1 MPTRE
6 ENRETLKNLSRGLGL
21 SLFGVADI
29 RHVREEFN
37 LGPET
42 RRRFDSAISLGLRL
56 ADAVLDDLTDRPT
69 PLYFHHY
76 RQLNN
81 FLDRSTLE
89 MASFIQG
96 LGFLALPIAASQII
110 DWERQQAHVPH
121 KKIGHLAG
129 LGWIGRNNLLVN
141 PLYGSRFRL
150 VTLLTDL
157 PLVADSTL
165 EFGCGE
171 CRACLAACPAQAI
184 KDKREEFDHK
194 ACYEK
199 LREFRRAGLVSQF
212 ICGVCVKACRGGVR
226 KRA

>member
-1 MPTRE
+1 MPTGQ
-6 ENRETLKNLSRGLGL
+6 ENREALKNLVRNLGM

-29 RHVREEFN
+29 REVREDFN

-42 RRRFDSAISLGLRL
+42 RRRFDAAVSLGLRL
-56 ADAVLDDLTDRPT
+56 ADAVLDDLVDRPT

-81 FLDRSTLE
+81 FLDRAALE
-89 MASFIQG
+89 TATFIQD
-96 LGFLALPIAASQII
+96 LGHAALPIAASQII
-110 DWERQQAHVPH
+110 DWERQRAHVPH
-121 KKIGHLAG
+121 KQIGQLAG

-150 VTLLTDL
+150 VTVLTDL
-157 PLVADSTL
+157 PLAVDLAQD
-165 EFGCGE
+165 FGCGK
-171 CRACLAACPAQAI
+171 CRACLTACPAHAI
-184 KDKREEFDHK
+184 KDTRKEFDHN

-199 LREFRRAGLVSQF
+199 LREFRREGLVSQF
-212 ICGVCVKACRGGVR
+212 ICGVCVKACRGDVP